1 MGYKGVLK
9 CKGVCNITP
18 GGRGVTNY
26 ASIEVTRIQTQL
38 YA

>member
-9 CKGVCNITP
+9 CKGVSNITP
-18 GGRGVTNY
+18 GEVTNY